1 MIVAG
6 PMTRPSAPAL
16 VIPVLLLLVVSACA
30 SGAAPA
36 ASVPGSSLPTPS
48 ASLFVASPSPSAT
61 PASRPATTPEEAA
74 ALVIAS
80 DPRFQGIGK
89 KDPDLIGGCCFYEA
103 TAMGGGSF
111 SVTIEIGWGDCPS
124 GCIDRHRW
132 LYVVN
137 QDGAIGLRS
146 EQGPPVP
153 AGTSGAG
160 TGTDGGVP
168 LPGGPGIA
176 GLALA
181 GPTCAAVKVGDP
193 SCNDRPVAGATV
205 LIRDAHGTVVA
216 QMTTDDKGRFQ
227 VKVPPGHYRVEPQPV
242 EGLMGGADPIA
253 VTVGARYESV
263 SIAYDTGIR

>member
-1 MIVAG
+1 
-6 PMTRPSAPAL
+6 
-16 VIPVLLLLVVSACA
+16 
-30 SGAAPA
+30 
-36 ASVPGSSLPTPS
+36 
-48 ASLFVASPSPSAT
+48 
-61 PASRPATTPEEAA
+61 
-74 ALVIAS
+74 VIAS

-103 TAMGGGSF
+103 SATGGGSF
-111 SVTIEIGWGDCPS
+111 TVTIEIGWGDCPA

-137 QDGAIGLRS
+137 QDGAIALQS

-153 AGTSGAG
+153 AGTGGGSTG
-160 TGTDGGVP
+160 TGDGVP

-176 GLALA
+176 GRALA

-227 VKVPPGHYRVEPQPV
+227 VKVPPGKYRVEPQPV
-242 EGLMGGADPIA
+242 EGLMGGADPID
-253 VTVGARYESV
+253 VTVGARYVSV
-263 SIAYDTGIR
+263 AIAYDTGIR